1 MALTLISA
9 PAAQVLA
16 LDELQEHLR
25 LYPCG
30 SPPETPDDA
39 LIQRL
44 AEAAVSELDG
54 ADGWLGRALIEQSW
68 YLTLPQ
74 FPPCDGPIWLPLTS
88 PQWGGASPAPAP
100 VGSLEYVASDGTV
113 TALVDGVDFEVVT
126 NHDPQ
131 YIRPVYGRHWPCAR
145 CQSDAVRVQYTAGYG
160 AAGTDVPAVIRAYL
174 LLRVGQLYEYR
185 ELVGAAAAVAP
196 VPYMRD
202 MLESVRQRR
211 RLCERDD

>member
-1 MALTLISA
+1 MALTLITP
-9 PAAQVLA
+9 PAAPVVA
-16 LDELQEHLR
+16 LDELQQHLR

-44 AEAAVSELDG
+44 AEIAVSELDG
-54 ADGWLGRALIEQSW
+54 VDGWLGRALIDQSW
-68 YLTLPQ
+68 YLTLPE
-74 FPPCDGPIWLPLTS
+74 F
-88 PQWGGASPAPAP
+88 
-100 VGSLEYVASDGTV
+100 
-113 TALVDGVDFEVVT
+113 
-126 NHDPQ
+126 PQ
-131 YIRPVYGRHWPCAR
+131 YIRPVYGLHWPAAR
-145 CQSDAVRVQYTAGYG
+145 CQADAVRVQYSAGYG
-160 AAGTDVPAVIRAYL
+160 AAGADMPAVIRGYL

-211 RLCERDD
+211 RSCVQDD